1 MKMWK
6 YFISALIIIGTLYL
20 GYAIYDNNQKR
31 ISKLVED
38 NVVYKNAALQ
48 NEKAYNKILQDV
60 DELLT
65 EQSKV
70 NNDQEKINNITNR
83 LLETLRR
90 HDMGKLAKAK
100 PKLIENIVNNAS
112 NDVNRCI
119 EILSGSPLTME
130 EINATKPSQ
139 INNAC
144 SNIANPNYTN

>member
-1 MKMWK
+1 MWK

-70 NNDQEKINNITNR
+70 NSDQEKINNVTNR

-100 PKLIENIVNNAS
+100 PKLIENVVNNAS